1 MTGWMSLGLAL
12 LGFASLA
19 LAMPHHHQQV
29 LRRPISRHG
38 RWGWRLTGSA
48 FLGLSLLLSCLRWP
62 DPVIA
67 VTAWLGILTLAAF
80 AVGMA
85 LTARA
90 RHSARRP
97 AKPR

>member
-29 LRRPISRHG
+29 LRRPISRRS

-48 FLGLSLLLSCLRWP
+48 FLGLPWP
-62 DPVIA
+62 A
-67 VTAWLGILTLAAF
+67 
-80 AVGMA
+80 
-85 LTARA
+85 
-90 RHSARRP
+90 RP
-97 AKPR
+97 AAGIRQPQGRSAAHVR